1 MNYNRRLFLRNSG
14 LIASGIALAG
24 IGGCASPANKEGEN
38 GDSTTAGADTAS
50 SKVAEQALAQFG
62 LQLYTLRDDL
72 PKDPKGVLK
81 QVAGFGYKEIEGYE
95 GDKGIWWGMDHKDF
109 KKYLDEVGLTMVS
122 THCDTTKNFERKAAE
137 AAENGLKYLI
147 KPWLGPQ
154 KTLDDY
160 KKAADDFNRLGDICK
175 KNGIK
180 FGYHNHGYSF
190 TQLEGQ
196 YPQDVMMQNTNPET
210 IDYEM
215 DIYWV
220 VTPGEDPIKWLEK
233 YPNRFRLCHIKDRMK
248 NAAAG
253 EENASTEVGNGSI
266 DFKKILKVAQAQGM
280 QYYIVEQERYDNS
293 TPLKSAETD
302 ANYMKS
308 FRM

>member
-1 MNYNRRLFLRNSG
+1 MNNYNRRLFLRNTG

-24 IGGCASPANKEGEN
+24 IGCASPANKEGQT
-38 GDSTTAGADTAS
+38 GDSTMSASDTTT
-50 SKVAEQALAQFG
+50 SKAAEHALAQFG

-72 PKDPKGVLK
+72 PKDPKKVL
-81 QVAGFGYKEIEGYE
+81 QMVAGFGYKQVEGYE
-95 GDKGIWWGMDHKDF
+95 GEKGLWWGMQHKEF
-109 KKYLDEVGLTMVS
+109 KNYLDEIGLTMVS
-122 THCDTTKNFERKAAE
+122 SHCDTTKNFERKAAE

-160 KKAADDFNRLGDICK
+160 KKAADDFNRLGDVCK

-180 FGYHNHGYSF
+180 FAYHNHGYSF
-190 TQLEGQ
+190 KQLNGE
-196 YPQDVMMQNTNPET
+196 YPQDILMQNTNADT

-248 NAAAG
+248 NVAAD
-253 EENASTEVGNGSI
+253 EENASADLGTGTI
-266 DFKKILKVAQAQGM
+266 DFKSILKVAEEKGM
-280 QYYIVEQERYDNS
+280 QYYIVEQERYDNT
-293 TPLKSAETD
+293 TPLKSVEAN
-302 ANYMKS
+302 ANYMKT
-308 FRM
+308 FTL